1 MTIKAMLCVGI
12 LGAAVLAGCGDDGT
26 GAAANDGANKSEP
39 VRVAVVLAALDNP
52 FYVAQKDGIEAEA
65 KNHPDAKVTV
75 SAGRERTASDE
86 VIGLIEDAIAKN
98 VDAIAVNGSDDAP
111 LIPVLKRVIAAKIPL
126 VVFDAPAD
134 DLEGQYASYIGTD
147 NAAGGKAAG
156 EWLKGKLPD
165 GGKVGMLLCVAG
177 HPVTVAR
184 VKGFEDGLKGG
195 GAFKVVSRLDA
206 ECDRD
211 KGRKMMEDMITAH
224 PDIDAIFST
233 SDGQTMGAIE
243 ALKAAHKDPTFV
255 SFDAQPEAVEA
266 IKAGNIL
273 DASSGW
279 SARALGAEAI
289 KAAIAAAHG
298 ESVPPGRTIPVTV
311 VDKSNAASWKG

>member
-1 MTIKAMLCVGI
+1 MKVKAMLCVGI
-12 LGAAVLAGCGDDGT
+12 LGAAVMVGCGGDDG
-26 GAAANDGANKSEP
+26 DGAGAKKAEP

-52 FYVAQKDGIEAEA
+52 FYVAQKAGIEEEA
-65 KNHPDAKVTV
+65 SKHSDAKVTV

-86 VIGLIEDAIAKN
+86 VIGLIEDAIAKD

-126 VVFDAPAD
+126 VLFDAPAD
-134 DLEGQYASYIGTD
+134 ELKGQYASYIGTD
-147 NAAGGKAAG
+147 NEAGGKAAG
-156 EWLKGKLPD
+156 EWLKTQMPD
-165 GGKVGMLLCVAG
+165 GGKLGMLLCVAG

-184 VKGFEDGLKGG
+184 VKGFEQGAG
-195 GAFKVVSRLDA
+195 GAFKVVSRVDA

-211 KGRKMMEDMITAH
+211 KGRKVMEDMITAH
-224 PDIDAIFST
+224 PDLDAVFST

-255 SFDAQPEAVEA
+255 SFDAQPEAVDA
-266 IKAGNIL
+266 IKAGNII

-298 ESVPPGRTIPVTV
+298 ESVPPGRVIPVTV
-311 VDKSNAASWKG
+311 VDKTNAASWKG

>member
-1 MTIKAMLCVGI
+1 MMVRAMLCASI
-12 LGAAVLAGCGDDGT
+12 LGAAVLASCGDDG
-26 GAAANDGANKSEP
+26 GAAADDGAKSSEP

-52 FYVAQKDGIEAEA
+52 FYIAQKEGIEEEA
-65 KNHPDAKVTV
+65 AKHPDAKVTV

-86 VIGLIEDAIAKN
+86 VIGLIEDAIAKD

-126 VVFDAPAD
+126 VLFDAPAD
-134 DLEGQYASYIGTD
+134 ELKGQYATYIGTD
-147 NAAGGKAAG
+147 NEAGGKAAG
-156 EWLKGKLPD
+156 EWLKKQMPE
-165 GGKVGMLLCVAG
+165 GGKVGLLLCVAG

-184 VKGFEDGLKGG
+184 VKGFESGLKGG
-195 GAFKVVSRLDA
+195 GPFKIVSRVDA

-211 KGRKMMEDMITAH
+211 KGRKVMEDMITAH
-224 PDIDAIFST
+224 PDIDAVFST

-255 SFDAQPEAVEA
+255 SFDAQPEAVDA
-266 IKAGNIL
+266 IKAGNIV

-298 ESVPPGRTIPVTV
+298 ESVPPGRLIPVTV
-311 VDKSNAASWKG
+311 VDKTNAADWKG